1 MFRKP
6 DLFIIGAQK
15 AGTTS
20 LKNYLGDHP
29 EVITH
34 PHTEMTFYADE
45 KEFSMGFESA
55 FVRYFGDP
63 KTLKGEKII
72 AKNVTIS
79 FREETLQNLRK
90 HNPDCKIVF
99 VLREP
104 ISRAYSA
111 YQMAKRGGWMHE
123 SFDYA
128 LKAVDK
134 NTKGEKDKFYRFML
148 DLGIYHTQIETLL
161 KYYPREQIKFLLYDD
176 LKSDPVRTTQLLYSW
191 LHVDSS
197 YLPNTER
204 YNQGGEAKSKLMGSL
219 IKFLRNNGSIVKNG
233 IKNIFGERSFIR
245 LSQNLQSLNKMK
257 SPVKNDDIDDKIY
270 DFLKEF
276 YFEKNQACSQYLD
289 QDLNQLWYG

>member
-1 MFRKP
+1 MLPKP

-29 EVITH
+29 DLVTH

-45 KEFSMGFESA
+45 TEFSTGFDSA
-55 FVRYFGDP
+55 FARYFGDP
-63 KTLKGEKII
+63 KAISGKKII

-79 FREETLQNLRK
+79 FREESLKNLHK

-111 YQMAKRGGWMHE
+111 YQMARRGGWMHE
-123 SFDYA
+123 PFDYA
-128 LKAVDK
+128 SVAVEK
-134 NTKGEKDKFYRFML
+134 NKKGEKDKFYRFML
-148 DLGIYHTQIETLL
+148 DLGIYHKQIETLL

-176 LKSDPVRTTQLLYSW
+176 LKKDPIHTTQLLYSW
-191 LHVDSS
+191 LNVNEV
-197 YLPNTER
+197 YQPNTER
-204 YNQGGEAKSKLMGSL
+204 YNQGGESKSKLMGGL
-219 IKFLRNNGSIVKNG
+219 IKFLRNNGSLVKKG
-233 IKNIFGERSFIR
+233 IKKIFGERNFIR
-245 LSQNLQSLNKMK
+245 LSQNLQSLNKTK
-257 SPVKNDDIDDKIY
+257 STAKNESMDDDIY
-270 DFLKEF
+270 AYLKDF
-276 YFEKNQACSQYLD
+276 YFHKNQACFEYFD